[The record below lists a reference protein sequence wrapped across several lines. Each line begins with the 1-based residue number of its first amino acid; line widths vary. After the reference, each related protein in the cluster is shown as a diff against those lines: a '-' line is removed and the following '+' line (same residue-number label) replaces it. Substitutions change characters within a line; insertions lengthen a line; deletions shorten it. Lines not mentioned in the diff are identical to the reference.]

1 MSQTELIKKLREATG
16 AGMMDVKRALEDA
29 GWDEE
34 KAVQL
39 LRERGAMKAAKKAD
53 REAREGIIGHYIHH
67 NQRVGVLVELNCET
81 DFVARNELFQNLA
94 KDLAMHIAMMN
105 PRYVS
110 AEEIPAEEL
119 EKERQI
125 YIQAALNEGKPQQI
139 AEKMRRT
146 MGIRLKGDPVRTI
159 EVVGTRY
166 LLNEGERSGLLRHL
180 IEGGDLSAYGLVNA
194 VTHFAQNV
202 DDYDRATEF
211 EALGGRLLEQSKAE
225 WDTLAEAS

>member
-1 MSQTELIKKLREATG
+1 MSQMELIKKLREATG

-139 AEKMRRT
+139 AEKIAE
-146 MGIRLKGDPVRTI
+146 GRLKKYLE
-159 EVVGTRY
+159 EVV
-166 LLNEGERSGLLRHL
+166 
-180 IEGGDLSAYGLVNA
+180 
-194 VTHFAQNV
+194 
-202 DDYDRATEF
+202 
-211 EALGGRLLEQSKAE
+211 LLEQPFVKDDKVKVKELIQQAIAKIGE
-225 WDTLAEAS
+225 NIVVRRFCRFELGA

>member
-1 MSQTELIKKLREATG
+1 MSQMELIKKLREATG
-16 AGMMDVKRALEDA
+16 AGMMDVKRAAEDA

-139 AEKMRRT
+139 AEKIAE
-146 MGIRLKGDPVRTI
+146 GRLKKYLE
-159 EVVGTRY
+159 EVV
-166 LLNEGERSGLLRHL
+166 
-180 IEGGDLSAYGLVNA
+180 
-194 VTHFAQNV
+194 
-202 DDYDRATEF
+202 
-211 EALGGRLLEQSKAE
+211 LLEQPFVKDDKVKVKELIQQAIAKIGE
-225 WDTLAEAS
+225 NIVVRRFCRFELGA

>member
-1 MSQTELIKKLREATG
+1 MSQMELIKKLREATG
-16 AGMMDVKRALEDA
+16 AGMMDVKKALEDA

-67 NQRVGVLVELNCET
+67 NQRVGVILELNCET
-81 DFVARNELFQNLA
+81 DFVARNEVFQNLA

-119 EKERQI
+119 ERERQI

-139 AEKMRRT
+139 AEKIAE
-146 MGIRLKGDPVRTI
+146 GRLKKYLE
-159 EVVGTRY
+159 EVV
-166 LLNEGERSGLLRHL
+166 
-180 IEGGDLSAYGLVNA
+180 
-194 VTHFAQNV
+194 
-202 DDYDRATEF
+202 
-211 EALGGRLLEQSKAE
+211 LLEQPFVKDDKVKVKELIQQAIAKTGE
-225 WDTLAEAS
+225 NIVVRRFCRLEVGA

>member
-53 REAREGIIGHYIHH
+53 REAREGIIGHYIH

-139 AEKMRRT
+139 AEKIAE
-146 MGIRLKGDPVRTI
+146 GRLKKYLE
-159 EVVGTRY
+159 EVV
-166 LLNEGERSGLLRHL
+166 
-180 IEGGDLSAYGLVNA
+180 
-194 VTHFAQNV
+194 
-202 DDYDRATEF
+202 
-211 EALGGRLLEQSKAE
+211 LLEQPFVKDDKVKVKELIQQAIAKIGE
-225 WDTLAEAS
+225 NIVVRRFCRFELGA

>member
-1 MSQTELIKKLREATG
+1 MSQMELIKKLREATG
-16 AGMMDVKRALEDA
+16 AGMMDVKKALEDA
-29 GWDEE
+29 GWNEE

-39 LRERGAMKAAKKAD
+39 LRERGAMKAAKKAE

-67 NQRVGVLVELNCET
+67 NQRVGVILELNCET
-81 DFVARNELFQNLA
+81 DFVARNEVFQNLA

-139 AEKMRRT
+139 AEKIAE
-146 MGIRLKGDPVRTI
+146 GRLKKYLE
-159 EVVGTRY
+159 EVV
-166 LLNEGERSGLLRHL
+166 
-180 IEGGDLSAYGLVNA
+180 
-194 VTHFAQNV
+194 
-202 DDYDRATEF
+202 
-211 EALGGRLLEQSKAE
+211 LLEQPFVKDDKVKVKELLQQAIAKTGE
-225 WDTLAEAS
+225 NIVVRRFCRLEVGA

>member
-139 AEKMRRT
+139 AEKIAE
-146 MGIRLKGDPVRTI
+146 GRLKKYLE
-159 EVVGTRY
+159 EVV
-166 LLNEGERSGLLRHL
+166 
-180 IEGGDLSAYGLVNA
+180 
-194 VTHFAQNV
+194 
-202 DDYDRATEF
+202 
-211 EALGGRLLEQSKAE
+211 LLEQPFVKDDKVKVKELIQQAIAKIGE
-225 WDTLAEAS
+225 NIVVRRFCRFVLGA

>member
-139 AEKMRRT
+139 AEKIAE
-146 MGIRLKGDPVRTI
+146 GRLKKYLE
-159 EVVGTRY
+159 EVV
-166 LLNEGERSGLLRHL
+166 
-180 IEGGDLSAYGLVNA
+180 
-194 VTHFAQNV
+194 
-202 DDYDRATEF
+202 
-211 EALGGRLLEQSKAE
+211 LLEQPFVKDDKVKVKE
-225 WDTLAEAS
+225 LIQEAIAKIGENIVVRRFCRFELGA

>member
-1 MSQTELIKKLREATG
+1 MELIKKLREATG

-39 LRERGAMKAAKKAD
+39 LRERGALKAAKKAD

-139 AEKMRRT
+139 AEKIAE
-146 MGIRLKGDPVRTI
+146 GRLKKYLE
-159 EVVGTRY
+159 EVV
-166 LLNEGERSGLLRHL
+166 
-180 IEGGDLSAYGLVNA
+180 
-194 VTHFAQNV
+194 
-202 DDYDRATEF
+202 
-211 EALGGRLLEQSKAE
+211 LLEQPFVKDDKVKVKELIQQAIAKIGE
-225 WDTLAEAS
+225 NIVVRRFCRFELGA

>member
-1 MSQTELIKKLREATG
+1 MSQMELIKKLREATG
-16 AGMMDVKRALEDA
+16 AGMMDVKKALEDA
-29 GWDEE
+29 GWNEE

-39 LRERGAMKAAKKAD
+39 LRERGAMKAAKKAE

-81 DFVARNELFQNLA
+81 DFVARNEVFQNLA

-119 EKERQI
+119 ERERQI

-139 AEKMRRT
+139 AEKIAE
-146 MGIRLKGDPVRTI
+146 GRLKKYLE
-159 EVVGTRY
+159 EV
-166 LLNEGERSGLLRHL
+166 
-180 IEGGDLSAYGLVNA
+180 A
-194 VTHFAQNV
+194 
-202 DDYDRATEF
+202 
-211 EALGGRLLEQSKAE
+211 LLEQPFVKDDKVKVKELLQQAIAKTGE
-225 WDTLAEAS
+225 NIVVRRFCRFELGA

>member
-1 MSQTELIKKLREATG
+1 MSQMELIKKLREATG

-53 REAREGIIGHYIHH
+53 LEAREGIIGHYIHH
-67 NQRVGVLVELNCET
+67 NHRVGVLVELNCET

-105 PRYVS
+105 HRYVS

-139 AEKMRRT
+139 AEKIAE
-146 MGIRLKGDPVRTI
+146 GRLKKYLE
-159 EVVGTRY
+159 EVV
-166 LLNEGERSGLLRHL
+166 
-180 IEGGDLSAYGLVNA
+180 
-194 VTHFAQNV
+194 
-202 DDYDRATEF
+202 
-211 EALGGRLLEQSKAE
+211 LLEQPFVKDDKVKVKELIQQAIAKIGE
-225 WDTLAEAS
+225 NIVVRRFCRFELGA

>member
-16 AGMMDVKRALEDA
+16 AGMMDVKRALEDT

-139 AEKMRRT
+139 AEKIAE
-146 MGIRLKGDPVRTI
+146 GRLKKYLE
-159 EVVGTRY
+159 EVV
-166 LLNEGERSGLLRHL
+166 
-180 IEGGDLSAYGLVNA
+180 
-194 VTHFAQNV
+194 
-202 DDYDRATEF
+202 
-211 EALGGRLLEQSKAE
+211 LLEQPFVKDDKVKVKE
-225 WDTLAEAS
+225 LIQEAIAKIGENIVVRRFCRFELGA

>member
-94 KDLAMHIAMMN
+94 RDLAMHIAMMN

-139 AEKMRRT
+139 AEKIAE
-146 MGIRLKGDPVRTI
+146 GRLKKYLE
-159 EVVGTRY
+159 EVV
-166 LLNEGERSGLLRHL
+166 
-180 IEGGDLSAYGLVNA
+180 
-194 VTHFAQNV
+194 
-202 DDYDRATEF
+202 
-211 EALGGRLLEQSKAE
+211 LLEQPFVKDDKVKVKELIQQAIAKIGE
-225 WDTLAEAS
+225 NIVVRRFCRFELGA

>member
-1 MSQTELIKKLREATG
+1 
-16 AGMMDVKRALEDA
+16 
-29 GWDEE
+29 
-34 KAVQL
+34 
-39 LRERGAMKAAKKAD
+39 MKAAKKAD

-125 YIQAALNEGKPQQI
+125 YIQAALNEGSPSRSP
-139 AEKMRRT
+139 RRSPKAASRST
-146 MGIRLKGDPVRTI
+146 WRRWSCWSSPSSRT
-159 EVVGTRY
+159 TRS
-166 LLNEGERSGLLRHL
+166 R
-180 IEGGDLSAYGLVNA
+180 
-194 VTHFAQNV
+194 
-202 DDYDRATEF
+202 
-211 EALGGRLLEQSKAE
+211 
-225 WDTLAEAS
+225 

>member
-39 LRERGAMKAAKKAD
+39 LRERGALKAAKKAD

-139 AEKMRRT
+139 AEKIAE
-146 MGIRLKGDPVRTI
+146 GRLKKYLE
-159 EVVGTRY
+159 EVV
-166 LLNEGERSGLLRHL
+166 
-180 IEGGDLSAYGLVNA
+180 
-194 VTHFAQNV
+194 
-202 DDYDRATEF
+202 
-211 EALGGRLLEQSKAE
+211 LLEQPFVKDDKVKVKELIQQAIAKIGE
-225 WDTLAEAS
+225 NIVVRRFCRFELGA

>member
-1 MSQTELIKKLREATG
+1 MSQMELIKKLREATG
-16 AGMMDVKRALEDA
+16 AWMMDVKRALEDA

-139 AEKMRRT
+139 AEKIAE
-146 MGIRLKGDPVRTI
+146 GRLKKYLE
-159 EVVGTRY
+159 EVV
-166 LLNEGERSGLLRHL
+166 
-180 IEGGDLSAYGLVNA
+180 
-194 VTHFAQNV
+194 
-202 DDYDRATEF
+202 
-211 EALGGRLLEQSKAE
+211 LLEQPFVKDDKVKVKELIQQAIAKIGE
-225 WDTLAEAS
+225 NIVVRRFCRFELGA

>member
-1 MSQTELIKKLREATG
+1 MSQVELIKKLREATG
-16 AGMMDVKRALEDA
+16 AGMMEVKKALEDA
-29 GWDEE
+29 GWNEE
-34 KAVQL
+34 KAIQL

-125 YIQAALNEGKPQQI
+125 YIQAALNEGKPPQI
-139 AEKMRRT
+139 AEKIAE
-146 MGIRLKGDPVRTI
+146 GRLKKYLE
-159 EVVGTRY
+159 EV
-166 LLNEGERSGLLRHL
+166 
-180 IEGGDLSAYGLVNA
+180 A
-194 VTHFAQNV
+194 
-202 DDYDRATEF
+202 
-211 EALGGRLLEQSKAE
+211 LLEQPFVKDDKVKVKEVIQQAIAKIGE
-225 WDTLAEAS
+225 NIVVRRFCRFELGA